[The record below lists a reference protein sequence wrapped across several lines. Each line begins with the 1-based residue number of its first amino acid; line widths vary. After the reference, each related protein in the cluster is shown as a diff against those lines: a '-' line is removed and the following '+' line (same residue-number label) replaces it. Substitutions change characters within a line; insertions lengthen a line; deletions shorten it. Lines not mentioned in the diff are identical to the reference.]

1 MSTYNKYFQRFEASF
16 FASIT
21 MGVLVS
27 SIMGGIAAMAVL
39 MNGTSPFQMMQ
50 LFFVVV
56 AAIGFNGSILS
67 QQSPR
72 TIYNFLIASLTLTT
86 IVTTINFAL

>member
-1 MSTYNKYFQRFEASF
+1 MSTYSKYFHKFESSF

-50 LFFVVV
+50 LFLVVV

-67 QQSPR
+67 QQTPR
-72 TIYNFLIASLTLTT
+72 TIYNFLIASLTLNTL
-86 IVTTINFAL
+86 IAVINFAL

>member
-1 MSTYNKYFQRFEASF
+1 MSTYDRYFHKFESSF

-39 MNGTSPFQMMQ
+39 QNGTSFAQMAQ

-72 TIYNFLIASLTLTT
+72 TIYNFLIASLMFNTMIA
-86 IVTTINFAL
+86 IVNFAM